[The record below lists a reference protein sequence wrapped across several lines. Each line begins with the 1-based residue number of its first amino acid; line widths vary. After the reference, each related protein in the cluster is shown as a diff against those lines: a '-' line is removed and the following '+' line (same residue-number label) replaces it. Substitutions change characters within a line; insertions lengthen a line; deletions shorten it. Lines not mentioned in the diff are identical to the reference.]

1 MGWIGTHG
9 TNWDS
14 CFVTAKYLE
23 IFNWFRLEQTKNNKK
38 VKQIFKPNKTQQVP
52 SATPSRSIAMRQ
64 ERNWKFVGFEP
75 TQNPRILVNW
85 PLVAVHTWS
94 RQKLPRNVRHTSIV
108 ARCRDSRELQPC
120 FTGGK
125 VNKII
130 VDNKRVFFFANGV
143 EVQRR
148 FREVVVMQVCLPIPS
163 RSSA

>member
-1 MGWIGTHG
+1 M
-9 TNWDS
+9 
-14 CFVTAKYLE
+14 
-23 IFNWFRLEQTKNNKK
+23 
-38 VKQIFKPNKTQQVP
+38 
-52 SATPSRSIAMRQ
+52 
-64 ERNWKFVGFEP
+64 GFEP

-130 VDNKRVFFFANGV
+130 VDNKRGFFANGV

-148 FREVVVMQVCLPIPS
+148 FREVVVAGPLANCCCVQHYASVLTNSVEVLCLGSEESVS
-163 RSSA
+163 RSEGFNYLTELQFAR